1 MGLGEFANL
10 QQGLAKESLEQ
21 VLNQRVLL
29 LVMPN
34 FIFDKTKISLPLRF
48 KIMKKFNK
56 TILVNKSFKKTCL

>member
-1 MGLGEFANL
+1 MGLGEFADL

-34 FIFDKTKISLPLRF
+34 FMLDKTKISLPLRL
-48 KIMKKFNK
+48 KIIKKNK

>member
-1 MGLGEFANL
+1 MGLGEFADL

-34 FIFDKTKISLPLRF
+34 FMLHKTKISLPLRL

>member
-1 MGLGEFANL
+1 MGLGEFADL

-34 FIFDKTKISLPLRF
+34 FMLDKTKISLPLRL